1 MSYFK
6 WNGNYKAIV
15 SPNGESILMVYGR
28 RIGGSEREST
38 SLESWCVQL
47 DEERDKYRGL
57 SEKLLSNIDEMIYD
71 MYGDNIT
78 MADAWK
84 KRTDKFREAL
94 G

>member
-38 SLESWCVQL
+38 SLESLCVQL
-47 DEERDKYRGL
+47 DEERDKYKKAL
-57 SEKLLSNIDEMIYD
+57 EEISTLKPSS
-71 MYGDNIT
+71 YGDFPVKLTDSEMFHI
-78 MADAWK
+78 A
-84 KRTDKFREAL
+84 KRAIE
-94 G
+94 